1 MIVGIVVGIICAAI
15 VIIAILVYCFCCKK
29 TVEESDEANMDDK
42 KSRSTVDDLVAT
54 QMIQQSHETN
64 QINVNSNPEGP
75 QYFVWNKW

>member
-15 VIIAILVYCFCCKK
+15 VIIAILVYCCCCKK

-54 QMIQQSHETN
+54 QMIQQSYENN
-64 QINVNSNPEGP
+64 QIHVNSNPEGP
-75 QYFVWNKW
+75 QYFV